1 MSQVPTSSWLA
12 VRRGPTRRALEEA
25 SLVLTAMAIDNR
37 VERAEFD
44 WCLVVP
50 EEQAAQAVRDEL
62 GALQEELQAAREE
75 IKFYRGIVSPGEGN
89 QGLRIHNFTLTPGL
103 QAGEYQYDLV
113 LTQLQRNDRYVSGKV
128 VWNITGKQDDSVS
141 ELGLAAV
148 TKSGAKSLEFRF
160 RYFQHLTGVITLP
173 DGFSAHKV
181 ELTVRAT
188 GKKAPEPV
196 AEVFDWPDSADWNK
210 GE

>member
-1 MSQVPTSSWLA
+1 MLRQDIDLILV
-12 VRRGPTRRALEEA
+12 VGMILEE
-25 SLVLTAMAIDNR
+25 LDLRHHLIGER
-37 VERAEFD
+37 VAHHEA
-44 WCLVVP
+44 WVACS
-50 EEQAAQAVRDEL
+50 AAQVY
-62 GALQEELQAAREE
+62 QAP
-75 IKFYRGIVSPGEGN
+75 F
-89 QGLRIHNFTLTPGL
+89 
-103 QAGEYQYDLV
+103 
-113 LTQLQRNDRYVSGKV
+113 
-128 VWNITGKQDDSVS
+128 GKQDDAVS

-148 TKSGAKSLEFRF
+148 TKSGTKSLEFRF

-173 DGFSAHKV
+173 DGFTAHKV